1 MEMRIGLT
9 GLTAAAI
16 AGLTL
21 LTPTARAGDSAS
33 AVLSATPA
41 MGGYLDQITL
51 DDTGSTNLGSFWYSW
66 IPGVDYMSVSPTNV
80 QSPTGWGDTITH
92 TGPSDGYAIQ
102 WVNNSGPALTAGNSL
117 SGFSFNTTLAPS
129 TLASPPNNYA
139 YVYQGVPETPPDTS
153 GAFLE
158 VSVVTPEP
166 AALAL
171 LGAATLGLLVRR
183 SR

>member
-21 LTPTARAGDSAS
+21 LTVSARGAESAS
-33 AVLSATPA
+33 AVLSATPS

-66 IPGVDYMSVSPTNV
+66 IPGVDYMSVLPTNV
-80 QSPTGWGDTITH
+80 QSPTGWGDTITNE
-92 TGPSDGYAIQ
+92 GAGDGYAIQ
-102 WVNNSGPALTAGNSL
+102 WINNSGPALTAGNKL
-117 SGFSFNTTLAPS
+117 SGFSFNTTLTPA
-129 TLASPPNNYA
+129 TLNSSPDNFA
-139 YVYQGVPETPPDTS
+139 YVYQGSPEAPPDTS

-166 AALAL
+166 ASLGLLAV
-171 LGAATLGLLVRR
+171 TLGLITRR
-183 SR
+183 RR